1 MESHW
6 KGRMTS
12 WLGFKG
18 ITSGIEDNSAPTGV
32 TVGWLE
38 IQGNNP
44 LRLSCLD
51 EVWYA
56 SSGVLT
62 TWSLTPKC
70 PQQIEKALQTGQ
82 LYFAIGAVGGMKT
95 AAVLLTIFPPSQPE
109 TDFFFFSFPLSSSAR
124 WHSFLCSAEQ
134 LTCRVQC
141 GYSSDW
147 KIFWSISVY

>member
-1 MESHW
+1 MN
-6 KGRMTS
+6 KLM
-12 WLGFKG
+12 
-18 ITSGIEDNSAPTGV
+18 
-32 TVGWLE
+32 
-38 IQGNNP
+38 GNNP

-56 SSGVLT
+56 SSRVLT

-109 TDFFFFSFPLSSSAR
+109 TDVFFFSFPLSSSAR
-124 WHSFLCSAEQ
+124 
-134 LTCRVQC
+134 
-141 GYSSDW
+141 
-147 KIFWSISVY
+147 